1 MTTIKPNQDRPV
13 TVADITRKLKEYFVM
28 ADEGIV
34 ELVLA
39 TFISNR
45 LSTVEAPVWLLL
57 VAESSGG
64 KTELIDMFQHLAR
77 DQYKLAY
84 NISDLSPQTFISGM
98 QNSGQETSLLHKI
111 NGRMVFIKDFTTIL
125 QKNKEARK
133 EILAQFREIYDG
145 EFNKDFGTGKSVH
158 WKGRL
163 GVIAGLTP
171 PALEI
176 MTMYGGMGERFIA
189 YSMKQPTNK
198 ELAKAMKDNY
208 SKDVRAI
215 KDELADMV
223 AQYVSR
229 MVAIA
234 ERTDRT
240 EQQLSDE
247 LFDELNDVA
256 IFATGAR
263 SQMNVDMRTREPV
276 GLPSKERFPRFV
288 KQLQSLAKA
297 FYVMNAEKGLSSVQK
312 NVLYKIALDSV
323 PRLRRAILQLMTK
336 HKTVNTSSVAA
347 RFGFTTP
354 VMRGELAQLSSLQ
367 IIQRIP
373 GGGRGNEDA
382 WKLIHRHR
390 VFMSKFDKIK
400 MQDDDLFEEDDV
412 SPFDGADVGEE
423 DDEKTQQAK
432 MASLQAGAKEAFVGV
447 FMQQNPSLTMEQA
460 EEEWD
465 KQQNTK
471 EEKKHM
477 TPEIDPATGEL
488 VGKNGKP
495 WNEDNPEHPD
505 YF

>member
-1 MTTIKPNQDRPV
+1 MTQIKPNQDRPV
-13 TVADITRKLKEYFVM
+13 TVADITRKLQEYFVM

-34 ELVLA
+34 ELVLS
-39 TFISNR
+39 TFIANR

-64 KTELIDMFQHLAR
+64 KTELIDMFSHLSR
-77 DQYKLAY
+77 DQYKLSY
-84 NISDLSPQTFISGM
+84 HISDLSPQTFISGM

-198 ELAKAMKDNY
+198 ELAKAMKGNY

-215 KDELADMV
+215 KDELSEMV
-223 AQYVSR
+223 AQYVSS

-297 FYVMNAEKGLSSVQK
+297 FYVMNGEKGLSTVQK
-312 NVLYKIALDSV
+312 KILYKIALDSV

-336 HKTVNTSSVAA
+336 HKTVNTSAVAA

-373 GGGRGNEDA
+373 GGGKGNEDA
-382 WKLIHRHR
+382 WKLLTRHR
-390 VFMSKFDKIK
+390 KFMSRFDNIK

-412 SPFDGADVGEE
+412 SPFDGEDVGEG
-423 DDEKTQQAK
+423 DDPKVQAEKMANLKQGEREAWIGQIMSNNPNMEMEEAEGLWDKEQKQKAKEKT
-432 MASLQAGAKEAFVGV
+432 
-447 FMQQNPSLTMEQA
+447 
-460 EEEWD
+460 
-465 KQQNTK
+465 
-471 EEKKHM
+471 
-477 TPEIDPATGEL
+477 DPM
-488 VGKNGKP
+488 
-495 WNEDNPEHPD
+495 D
-505 YF
+505 F